1 VFCALI
7 SSPNS
12 HTGIILWIIPVR
24 EMAVT
29 PVKIE
34 KTEKVVSC
42 RARKFVSTIIFAK
55 GSVRSWYQ
63 LTESCRGLL
72 AIDSCGL
79 LVFAG

>member
-1 VFCALI
+1 
-7 SSPNS
+7 
-12 HTGIILWIIPVR
+12 
-24 EMAVT
+24 
-29 PVKIE
+29 VKIE